1 MCNNQ
6 RAKGVT
12 IDSAVTSRYKG
23 RSILYTGPR
32 SKEMSITLLAPLC
45 ALLYMAAT
53 GLQLLHLSQNRKQI
67 NRSVLILGL
76 LALLL
81 HAVIVWKTAFPDTG
95 VDLGFFKVAALLFLV
110 INLACITSL
119 TRRPLQN
126 LLLALF
132 PLSALA
138 VLVSTFAPD
147 TAPILSHL
155 SSGMILHIS
164 SSILAYAVLTLAAIQ
179 AAVLALQ
186 DHQLKHRQTRGI
198 IQILPPLQLME
209 GMLFEL
215 LWIGV
220 ALLSIAIVSGVVF
233 VDDFFAQSLVHKTV
247 LSIVAWVLFAT
258 LLWGHYQL
266 GWRSKTAVRF
276 TLAGF
281 VMLMLAFFGSKLV
294 LELILHRT

>member
-1 MCNNQ
+1 ML
-6 RAKGVT
+6 A
-12 IDSAVTSRYKG
+12 IDYGVTSRYKE
-23 RSILYTGPR
+23 RSILDP
-32 SKEMSITLLAPLC
+32 SPSPNPMSIALLAPLC
-45 ALLYMAAT
+45 ALLYLAAT
-53 GLQLLHLSQNRKQI
+53 GLQLLHLSQRGPQI
-67 NRSVLILGL
+67 DRGVFALGL

-81 HAVIVWKTAFPDTG
+81 HALIVWKIVFPSEG
-95 VDLGFFKVAALLFLV
+95 VDLGFFRIAALLFLV

-126 LLLALF
+126 LLIALF

-147 TAPILSHL
+147 TAPLHSHL

-179 AAVLALQ
+179 AAVLSLQ
-186 DHQLKHRQTRGI
+186 DHQLKRRHTRGV

-209 GMLFEL
+209 SMLFEL
-215 LWIGV
+215 LWIGL
-220 ALLSIAIVSGVVF
+220 ALLTIAILSGAVF
-233 VDDFFAQSLVHKTV
+233 VDNLFAQHLVHKTV
-247 LSIVAWVLFAT
+247 LTIAAWLLFAT

-266 GWRSKTAVRF
+266 GWRSQTAVRL
-276 TLAGF
+276 TLTGF
-281 VMLMLAFFGSKLV
+281 VLLMLAFFGSKLV